1 MIKDMKDLKVRQPI
15 QKIDKRN
22 IDAAISMLK
31 GMLEWSERI
40 GSDEI
45 VEIKT
50 VIDLLEKNGV
60 TNKVAIMKMMNKK
73 D

>member
-1 MIKDMKDLKVRQPI
+1 MKDLKVRQPI